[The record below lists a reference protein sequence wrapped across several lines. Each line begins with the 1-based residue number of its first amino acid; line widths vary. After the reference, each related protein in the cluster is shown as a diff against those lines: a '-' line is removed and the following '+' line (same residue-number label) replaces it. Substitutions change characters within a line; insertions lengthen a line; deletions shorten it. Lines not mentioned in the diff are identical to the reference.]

1 MKIFTVVNNDEE
13 KISLTYLVFDSVL
26 DSPQPVAESIL
37 DLVDGVLVGSP
48 QQEGAALGMAALLDK
63 GELVLANGHLTDLT
77 RKAELVGVHILDGMD
92 GRATAGQGQ
101 TLHVPSLGTAE
112 AEDALLGKDVE
123 GEGVNTLLIDHNERL
138 ALLADRSLEIDDRT
152 APLVEPLALGLHE
165 LLPLLGIGVEET
177 GLDLRLLVLKGH
189 VARHDVAVV
198 QHLGHVGMTSAVVE
212 DEAIDEARVGAHL
225 LLHVH
230 DLDPMQVEGRVHGA
244 AVHIVHVV
252 DVAFISRLLLLG
264 GDALD
269 GVHHGL
275 GHLLGQLVIEL
286 GLEGGGGD
294 APEQVAVLD
303 GRLAV
308 LPADGDLELV
318 EEFQGGIAGDVVSV
332 RDDAGVQALGG
343 VSVGLPQEL
352 AAEED
357 GRRGSVTRDVV
368 LDIIEAARESMLG
381 ESVKDRYNEISGRY
395 SPIIG

>member
-1 MKIFTVVNNDEE
+1 M
-13 KISLTYLVFDSVL
+13 
-26 DSPQPVAESIL
+26 
-37 DLVDGVLVGSP
+37 LVGSP
-48 QQEGAALGMAALLDK
+48 QQEGTALGMAALLDE
-63 GELVLANGHLTDLT
+63 GELVLSNGHLADLAG
-77 RKAELVGVHILDGMD
+77 KAELVGVHILDGMD

-112 AEDALLGKDVE
+112 AEDALLGKDVK
-123 GEGVNTLLIDHNERL
+123 GEGVDALLIDHNERF
-138 ALLADRSLEIDDRT
+138 AILADRSLEIDDRT

-165 LLPLLGIGVEET
+165 LLALLGIGVEET
-177 GLDLRLLVLKGH
+177 GLDLRLLVLKGY

-198 QHLGHVGMTSAVVE
+198 QHLGHVGMASAVIE

-244 AVHIVHVV
+244 AAVHIVLHVV
-252 DVAFISRLLLLG
+252 DVAIVARLLLLLFG

-269 GVHHGL
+269 GIHHGL

-303 GRLAV
+303 GRFAA
-308 LPADGDLELV
+308 LPPDGDLELV
-318 EEFQGGIAGDVVSV
+318 EEFQGGVAGDVVSV

-352 AAEED
+352 AAKED
-357 GRRGSVTRDVV
+357 GRGGSVARDVV
-368 LDIIEAARESMLG
+368 LGILKRKED
-381 ESVKDRYNEISGRY
+381 
-395 SPIIG
+395 

>member
-1 MKIFTVVNNDEE
+1 M
-13 KISLTYLVFDSVL
+13 
-26 DSPQPVAESIL
+26 
-37 DLVDGVLVGSP
+37 LVGAP

-63 GELVLANGHLTDLT
+63 GELVLANGHLTDLAGE
-77 RKAELVGVHILDGMD
+77 AELVGVHILDGMD

-101 TLHVPSLGTAE
+101 TLHVPSLGAAE

-123 GEGVNTLLIDHNERL
+123 GEGVDALLIDHNERL
-138 ALLADRSLEIDDRT
+138 PLLADRSLEIDDRT

-165 LLPLLGIGVEET
+165 LLAFLGIGVEEA

-189 VARHDVAVV
+189 VARHDVAAV
-198 QHLGHVGMTSAVVE
+198 QDLGHVGMTSAVIE

-230 DLDPMQVEGRVHGA
+230 DLDPVQVEGCVHGA
-244 AVHIVHVV
+244 VHNVHVV
-252 DVAFISRLLLLG
+252 DVAILTARLLLLG

-269 GVHHGL
+269 GIHHGL

-286 GLEGGGGD
+286 GLEGGGRD

-303 GRLAV
+303 GRFAV
-308 LPADGDLELV
+308 LPSDGDLELV
-318 EEFQGGIAGDVVSV
+318 EEFHGGIAGDVVSV

-357 GRRGSVTRDVV
+357 GRRGPVTRNVV
-368 LDIIEAARESMLG
+368 LGSIKVARELM
-381 ESVKDRYNEISGRY
+381 SG
-395 SPIIG
+395 

>member
-1 MKIFTVVNNDEE
+1 M
-13 KISLTYLVFDSVL
+13 
-26 DSPQPVAESIL
+26 
-37 DLVDGVLVGSP
+37 LVGSP

-77 RKAELVGVHILDGMD
+77 GKAELVGVHILDGMD

-101 TLHVPSLGTAE
+101 TFHVPSLGTAE
-112 AEDALLGKDVE
+112 AEDALLGKDVK
-123 GEGVNTLLIDHNERL
+123 GKGVNTLLIDHNERL
-138 ALLADRSLEIDDRT
+138 PLLADRSLEINDRT

-165 LLPLLGIGVEET
+165 LLALLGIGVEET
-177 GLDLRLLVLKGH
+177 GLDLRLLVLKGY

-198 QHLGHVGMTSAVVE
+198 QHLGHVGMTSAVIE

-230 DLDPMQVEGRVHGA
+230 DLNPLQVEGCVHG

-252 DVAFISRLLLLG
+252 DVATITRLLLLG

-269 GVHHGL
+269 GIHHGL

-303 GRLAV
+303 GRFAV

-352 AAEED
+352 AAKED

-368 LDIIEAARESMLG
+368 LGILKRIKS
-381 ESVKDRYNEISGRY
+381 
-395 SPIIG
+395 